1 MKRFI
6 RKALIA
12 ILALA
17 ILVVLGVGGLYIW
30 LDTHPISQK
39 DAVYSNQVRY
49 IAHRGLSSQYY
60 QNTRQAFEA
69 AAQSSFFYGIETD
82 VWLTKDGKWVCC
94 HDKNPFQNPDT
105 IITQI
110 DYDAAMATPLSL
122 QKKGG
127 DFEMQ
132 GDAFLCDFETYLSIC
147 SRYGKVAIIEIKYKA
162 SEKDLDNLLQTYKG
176 VVDLYEVQF
185 ISFHK
190 KVVDYLISYDNS
202 LTAQRLVKKRLKAIF
217 AAANGYNVGI
227 SEKLLTKSI
236 INKVHKKKGYVNVWT
251 VNDKALAQKYAD
263 MGADFITTDYI
274 F

>member
-1 MKRFI
+1 M
-6 RKALIA
+6 
-12 ILALA
+12 
-17 ILVVLGVGGLYIW
+17 
-30 LDTHPISQK
+30 
-39 DAVYSNQVRY
+39 YSNQVRY

-110 DYDAAMATPLSL
+110 DYDEAMATPLSL

-127 DFEMQ
+127 DFDMQ
-132 GDAFLCDFETYLSIC
+132 GDAFLCDFVTYLSVC
-147 SRYGKVAIIEIKYKA
+147 SQYGKTAIIEIKYKA
-162 SEKDLDNLLQTYKG
+162 SQQYLDNLLQTCKG

-190 KVVDYLISYDNS
+190 DVVDYLISYDNN
-202 LTAQRLVKKRLKAIF
+202 LTVQQLVNKRLKATI
-217 AAANGYNVGI
+217 ATVGGYNVGI
-227 SEKLLTKSI
+227 SEKLLTKSVI
-236 INKVHKKKGYVNVWT
+236 KRAHKNKSYVNVWT
-251 VNDKALAQKYAD
+251 VNDKARAQKYAD
-263 MGADFITTDYI
+263 MGVDFITTDYI
-274 F
+274 L